1 MMKARFAGLGA
12 IGALVGLSTGCG
24 FEKSVYDIEMNE
36 AELSAV
42 PYVCDNGR
50 EGVGRAW
57 DVSSQQRW
65 TITAGERSD
74 TRIEVPGFFR
84 ALLHGYTDVPIETPF
99 VLNGTSSDSGPYQ
112 FVDLNSETFDDI
124 GSGTT
129 VQRFFIE
136 GDSLEADR
144 IKGFVDVRTTA
155 VSEDFKNVTCTHWVS
170 FTGRRVD

>member
-50 EGVGRAW
+50 EGFGRAW
-57 DVSSQQRW
+57 DVSSRQRW

-84 ALLHGYTDVPIETPF
+84 AQLHEDTGVPFDAPF
-99 VLNGTSSDSGPYQ
+99 VVNGTSSERGPYQ
-112 FVDLNSETFDDI
+112 FVDLDTDIYDDT

-144 IKGFVDVRTTA
+144 IEGFVDLRITA
-155 VSEDFKNVTCTHWVS
+155 LDGDFKNVTCTQWVS